1 MAKESKWKRIEDLIA
16 RLATGGCA
24 CISLLALGLIAAF
37 LLREGASIFASVS
50 PGALLGGRE
59 WFPTSEPPS
68 FGLLPMI
75 AGSALVTAGALAL
88 AVPLG
93 IAVAIFVAEVAPT
106 YLRDPLKVV
115 VEILAGIPSV
125 VYGFFGLLILSPWL
139 QGMLGLPTGQTAL
152 TASLILGI
160 MALPT
165 VASITEDAIV
175 AVPDTWREASL
186 ALGATRW
193 QTILGVV
200 LPAAK
205 SGLSAAIVLGLG
217 RAVGETMAVLM
228 VSGNSPLLPPSP
240 LRPVRTLTA
249 TLALEMAEAV
259 VGSPHYHA
267 LFAAGGV
274 LFLFTLALN
283 LAGEL
288 VGRRVRRGR

>member
-1 MAKESKWKRIEDLIA
+1 V
-16 RLATGGCA
+16 CA
-24 CISLLALGLIAAF
+24 ALSLLALGLIAGF
-37 LLREGASIFASVS
+37 LLWEGGSVFEATS
-50 PGALLGGRE
+50 PGGLLGGRW
-59 WFPTSEPPS
+59 WFPTSDPPS

-75 AGSALVTAGALAL
+75 VGSALVTCGALAL

-93 IAVAIFVAEVAPT
+93 IGVALFVAEVAPAR
-106 YLRDPLKVV
+106 LRDPCKVV

-125 VYGFFGLLILSPWL
+125 VYGFFGLLVLIPWL
-139 QGMLGLPTGQTAL
+139 QRTLGLPTGQTAL
-152 TASLILGI
+152 AASMILGT

-165 VASITEDAIV
+165 VASIAEDAV
-175 AVPDTWREASL
+175 TAVPSSWREASL

-193 QTILGVV
+193 QTVLGVV
-200 LPAAK
+200 L
-205 SGLSAAIVLGLG
+205 SAARPGILAAVLLGLG

-228 VSGNSPLLPPSP
+228 VSGNSPVFPPSF

-249 TLALEMAEAV
+249 TLALEMAEVV

-274 LFLFTLALN
+274 LFLFTLTLN

-288 VGRRVRRGR
+288 VGRRVRREG